1 MCYVKKNQCVV
12 EICWPM
18 WIRSL
23 TPLSYHQWGRL
34 AAYHICRVLTA
45 YLLSHQR
52 GPTHSL
58 ISLAIGDSV
67 Y

>member
-1 MCYVKKNQCVV
+1 MLAHVDQV
-12 EICWPM
+12 
-18 WIRSL
+18 L
-23 TPLSYHQWGRL
+23 GPLSYHQWERL

-52 GPTHSL
+52 GSL

>member
-1 MCYVKKNQCVV
+1 MLAHVDQ
-12 EICWPM
+12 ELDPH
-18 WIRSL
+18 
-23 TPLSYHQWGRL
+23 SYHQWGRL

-52 GPTHSL
+52 GGPTHSL
-58 ISLAIGDSV
+58 ISLAVGDSV